1 MSSKVYENP
10 GAIAGG
16 WAGCPSGATLADG
29 DSRVIR
35 IKYDL
40 GGGYVAMNPDI
51 PMAAA
56 AYATVAQTLQGK
68 RPADF
73 IQVHNDV
80 TNKLTQANVENV
92 FSSTNYPKL
101 TALLGGGSTDYMS
114 ATPSAAVGFNNQRIT
129 NLADP
134 TAASDAAT
142 KNYADSY
149 LGGKSVD
156 VSGVGPATGD
166 GDTLIW
172 DQATQK
178 WTTGTPNVTDNTK
191 LPLAGGTM
199 SGAILFDAA
208 LGTGI
213 NLNSNDLLA
222 TGHITMSPLKTL
234 TLGAFTDAQET
245 TLVGTLTAA
254 NAGAS
259 WYNTTSNTFKIW
271 NGSAAIS
278 QTFNGA
284 TAGGDLT
291 GTYPNPTIANDKIT
305 SAKVD
310 SAGIGLNRLVISDQT
325 TGANLKFATCGT
337 NEVLRYEG
345 VNGWICRDP
354 SSIVTFPVT
363 SVNSKTGAVV
373 LNANDLGLGT
383 AALENVGTGAGDIPQ
398 LDAGGKIPS
407 SLIPAASAPTW
418 SDITNGAGKYMSYK
432 PNNTACGNDELLKFD
447 GTNWICVAASALGL
461 GDFMKDGSVAMT
473 GDFDSGTHNITNVSS
488 VSGSALTLSS
498 TGANNGITLTPN
510 GTGLVTTSSALR
522 VTPTALPGTPAAGT
536 IAFDSGS
543 ANALKFYD
551 GSAWQTVGT
560 GSGSGDFMKNGSVAM
575 TGNFNAGGN
584 SVLGNTTASANLT
597 LESTSDATKGF
608 VLLQPNGGNVGIGTT
623 VPSSNLEVR
632 SPNSAKLLVANT
644 DPASNPWSMIRIENY
659 RKSFGIG
666 DPAIVSY
673 VAQGTAAAPSAVSS
687 GMGILSLEARGYGD
701 SSPTWSNSKSGWIDW
716 TASANWLG
724 GGHRPSYMTI
734 GTSGLERLRINDTG
748 NVGIGTT
755 VPAQLLD
762 VNGIA
767 QATTFYASAGTTA
780 NPSISFSGDPDTGI
794 LNNSSNSM
802 AFTAGGVSRFQIGSS
817 GAGSFVQFTV
827 SNGTTAA
834 TPAYSFGGDPNTG
847 MFNPAAD
854 IVALTTNGTERL
866 RVDSSGNV
874 GIGTTA
880 PERLLHVNG
889 AARLT
894 PTTTPATPAAGDLF
908 FDSAA
913 SNALKFYDGSAWQ
926 TVGTGAGAGDFKK
939 DGSVAMTGNLKLG
952 ANYISNDGG
961 ASEGLAFDTSG
972 NANFTGNVDGDG
984 YINAANLSAIRPDAT
999 IYSATSAS
1007 LGNPNGSIVNS
1018 WNTYADDG
1026 VASTFV
1032 MTANNASSKSQN
1044 AYFAAVSNTGV
1055 ANYTPTIVIGQQ
1067 TGATAYAERMRID
1080 SSGNVGIGTTAPA
1093 RLLHVNGAARFTPIT
1108 TPASPAAGDLF
1119 FDSAASN
1126 ALKFYDGSAWQTVG
1140 TGTGNGDF
1148 KKDGSVAMT
1157 GNFNT
1162 GGNSVLGNTTASA
1175 NLTLESTSNATKGYV
1190 LIQPNGGNVGIGSSS
1205 PVSLLDV
1212 GGTITGKVVTVSD
1225 SIANTYSPTGSPG
1238 GAVRHNLVNTSS
1250 GDGRWVGNVYSLAN
1264 AAGSGQS
1271 AWIGVVS
1278 TSGAGVNTPSM
1289 IFGQQTASSTYAERM
1304 RIDYNGNVG
1313 IGTTAPARLLHV
1325 NGAARFTPTTT
1336 PATPAAGDL
1345 FFDSAA
1351 SNALKFYDG
1360 SAWQTVGTGTGNG
1373 DFKKDG
1379 SVAMTGNFNAG
1390 GNSVLGNTTASANLT
1405 LESTSN
1411 ATKGNVFLQPNG
1423 GNVGI
1428 GTTTPAAM
1436 LDVAGFTRTS
1446 GSASTPSSGA
1456 GIEMYY
1462 NGTLGSIQAYDRTGG
1477 TYKPIQV
1484 FGSTAKLYGGGV
1496 SSGSGIDVNAT
1507 GDVGIGTTAPVDL
1520 LSLGAVN
1527 ASATHASLNLSNT
1540 ALSGASASGTYI
1552 GANPASASADFIN
1565 YQVAGTS
1572 KFKVD
1577 KNGKVTGDGSGLTGI
1592 SATPAG
1598 ANTQIQFN
1606 NSGAMGASANLVW
1619 DNTNGRLGIGTSTPA
1634 YALDILGSGATQI
1647 LSVRNSNASGLV
1659 NSQVASNGSG
1669 IWMGAYGTTYSSAN
1683 TALVASGAGLL
1694 ASAPGGVTI
1703 ANLSAAP
1710 FRFVIGSYSLV
1721 DEKMR
1726 IDSTGN
1732 VGIGTASPVDL
1743 LSLGAVN
1750 ASATH
1755 ASLNLSNTAL
1765 SGASASGTY
1774 IGANPASASADFI
1787 NYQVAGTSKFKVDK
1801 NGKVTGDGS
1810 GLTGVSASPAGANTQ
1825 IQFNNSGA
1833 MGASANLVWDNT
1845 NGRLGIGTTTP
1856 GYSLDIA
1863 GGGIKTN
1870 RTMTFTSGSTWG
1882 TNNGN
1887 DYVANYG
1894 PSGAVSASTV
1904 AAGTVFSTLTTGSV
1918 DMSNATVVGAYFDAE
1933 TGNTQSVGELDG
1945 TYNYAANWNNATVT
1959 NMNGNNTYSQNGSTG
1974 TVTNLVGQRSYVTN
1988 SGGGN
1993 VTSSYGGYYSSDNS
2007 GAGTTTNAY
2016 GIYTKITKSAGT
2028 ISNGFG
2034 VYIDGINATTK
2045 YGLYQ
2050 NDTTAKNYFGGK
2062 VGIGSTSPAQALDV
2076 TGNIAASGRVIAGL
2090 TTNSNALS
2098 SVTADFSASNTI
2110 RSTAAS
2116 GACTTLN
2123 ITNTTAGGQYVLT
2136 MMNATSTCTT
2146 IQWNGSSTNVKT
2158 PAGYAGGTPVSGVVY
2173 TFVDDGQYLI
2183 VTHAQ
2188 Y

>member
-1 MSSKVYENP
+1 
-10 GAIAGG
+10 
-16 WAGCPSGATLADG
+16 L
-29 DSRVIR
+29 
-35 IKYDL
+35 
-40 GGGYVAMNPDI
+40 
-51 PMAAA
+51 
-56 AYATVAQTLQGK
+56 
-68 RPADF
+68 
-73 IQVHNDV
+73 
-80 TNKLTQANVENV
+80 
-92 FSSTNYPKL
+92 
-101 TALLGGGSTDYMS
+101 
-114 ATPSAAVGFNNQRIT
+114 
-129 NLADP
+129 
-134 TAASDAAT
+134 
-142 KNYADSY
+142 
-149 LGGKSVD
+149 
-156 VSGVGPATGD
+156 
-166 GDTLIW
+166 
-172 DQATQK
+172 
-178 WTTGTPNVTDNTK
+178 
-191 LPLAGGTM
+191 
-199 SGAILFDAA
+199 
-208 LGTGI
+208 
-213 NLNSNDLLA
+213 
-222 TGHITMSPLKTL
+222 
-234 TLGAFTDAQET
+234 
-245 TLVGTLTAA
+245 
-254 NAGAS
+254 
-259 WYNTTSNTFKIW
+259 
-271 NGSAAIS
+271 
-278 QTFNGA
+278 
-284 TAGGDLT
+284 
-291 GTYPNPTIANDKIT
+291 
-305 SAKVD
+305 
-310 SAGIGLNRLVISDQT
+310 
-325 TGANLKFATCGT
+325 
-337 NEVLRYEG
+337 
-345 VNGWICRDP
+345 
-354 SSIVTFPVT
+354 
-363 SVNSKTGAVV
+363 
-373 LNANDLGLGT
+373 
-383 AALENVGTGAGDIPQ
+383 
-398 LDAGGKIPS
+398 
-407 SLIPAASAPTW
+407 
-418 SDITNGAGKYMSYK
+418 
-432 PNNTACGNDELLKFD
+432 
-447 GTNWICVAASALGL
+447 
-461 GDFMKDGSVAMT
+461 
-473 GDFDSGTHNITNVSS
+473 
-488 VSGSALTLSS
+488 
-498 TGANNGITLTPN
+498 
-510 GTGLVTTSSALR
+510 
-522 VTPTALPGTPAAGT
+522 
-536 IAFDSGS
+536 
-543 ANALKFYD
+543 
-551 GSAWQTVGT
+551 
-560 GSGSGDFMKNGSVAM
+560 
-575 TGNFNAGGN
+575 
-584 SVLGNTTASANLT
+584 
-597 LESTSDATKGF
+597 
-608 VLLQPNGGNVGIGTT
+608 
-623 VPSSNLEVR
+623 
-632 SPNSAKLLVANT
+632 
-644 DPASNPWSMIRIENY
+644 
-659 RKSFGIG
+659 
-666 DPAIVSY
+666 
-673 VAQGTAAAPSAVSS
+673 
-687 GMGILSLEARGYGD
+687 
-701 SSPTWSNSKSGWIDW
+701 
-716 TASANWLG
+716 
-724 GGHRPSYMTI
+724 
-734 GTSGLERLRINDTG
+734 
-748 NVGIGTT
+748 
-755 VPAQLLD
+755 
-762 VNGIA
+762 
-767 QATTFYASAGTTA
+767 
-780 NPSISFSGDPDTGI
+780 
-794 LNNSSNSM
+794 
-802 AFTAGGVSRFQIGSS
+802 
-817 GAGSFVQFTV
+817 
-827 SNGTTAA
+827 
-834 TPAYSFGGDPNTG
+834 
-847 MFNPAAD
+847 
-854 IVALTTNGTERL
+854 
-866 RVDSSGNV
+866 
-874 GIGTTA
+874 
-880 PERLLHVNG
+880 
-889 AARLT
+889 
-894 PTTTPATPAAGDLF
+894 
-908 FDSAA
+908 
-913 SNALKFYDGSAWQ
+913 
-926 TVGTGAGAGDFKK
+926 
-939 DGSVAMTGNLKLG
+939 
-952 ANYISNDGG
+952 
-961 ASEGLAFDTSG
+961 
-972 NANFTGNVDGDG
+972 
-984 YINAANLSAIRPDAT
+984 
-999 IYSATSAS
+999 
-1007 LGNPNGSIVNS
+1007 
-1018 WNTYADDG
+1018 
-1026 VASTFV
+1026 
-1032 MTANNASSKSQN
+1032 
-1044 AYFAAVSNTGV
+1044 
-1055 ANYTPTIVIGQQ
+1055 
-1067 TGATAYAERMRID
+1067 
-1080 SSGNVGIGTTAPA
+1080 
-1093 RLLHVNGAARFTPIT
+1093 
-1108 TPASPAAGDLF
+1108 
-1119 FDSAASN
+1119 
-1126 ALKFYDGSAWQTVG
+1126 
-1140 TGTGNGDF
+1140 
-1148 KKDGSVAMT
+1148 
-1157 GNFNT
+1157 
-1162 GGNSVLGNTTASA
+1162 
-1175 NLTLESTSNATKGYV
+1175 
-1190 LIQPNGGNVGIGSSS
+1190 
-1205 PVSLLDV
+1205 
-1212 GGTITGKVVTVSD
+1212 
-1225 SIANTYSPTGSPG
+1225 
-1238 GAVRHNLVNTSS
+1238 
-1250 GDGRWVGNVYSLAN
+1250 
-1264 AAGSGQS
+1264 
-1271 AWIGVVS
+1271 
-1278 TSGAGVNTPSM
+1278 
-1289 IFGQQTASSTYAERM
+1289 
-1304 RIDYNGNVG
+1304 
-1313 IGTTAPARLLHV
+1313 
-1325 NGAARFTPTTT
+1325 TPTTT

-1360 SAWQTVGTGTGNG
+1360 SAWQTVGTGTGSG
-1373 DFKKDG
+1373 DFMKNG

-1390 GNSVLGNTTASANLT
+1390 GNKVLGNTTASANLT

-1411 ATKGNVFLQPNG
+1411 ATKGNVYINPNG
-1423 GNVGI
+1423 GKIGIGTTSVGATDFLAIENTGGQNVVIDKNATGSWVGVGTEPNTTFHVVSSDTTWGGAIFENTDNGAGATFATLNNARDVNTVGAGVGTSFMMRDSSMNRSEYGYFGAIIESNTVGSQSGSIAFFPRKNNVRTETMRLTSSGNVGI
-1428 GTTTPAAM
+1428 GTTAP
-1436 LDVAGFTRTS
+1436 
-1446 GSASTPSSGA
+1446 
-1456 GIEMYY
+1456 GI
-1462 NGTLGSIQAYDRTGG
+1462 NGQPHTLTIDGG
-1477 TYKPIQV
+1477 TGNRGMLELASDQADAAGNLIGQLGFFATANTTYQQIAAISSTTEGATATNRGATLQFFTKPN
-1484 FGSTAKLYGGGV
+1484 
-1496 SSGSGIDVNAT
+1496 GSGIQERMHIDSAGN
-1507 GDVGIGTTAPVDL
+1507 VGIGTSSPVDL

-1552 GANPASASADFIN
+1552 GANPAAASADFIN
-1565 YQVAGTS
+1565 YQVAGTT
-1572 KFKVD
+1572 KFSVD

-1606 NSGAMGASANLVW
+1606 NSGAMGASSNLVW
-1619 DNTNGRLGIGTSTPA
+1619 DNTNSRLGIGTSTPA
-1634 YALDILGSGATQI
+1634 YALDILGSGASQI